1 MIDLL
6 NRRFI
11 PVYSANEDVSPEG
24 SAPPEEKKERQRIYN
39 AYASQH
45 RPFGDVHFYI
55 LTPDAQPLDGIS
67 VNGLTTEAFIAVL
80 EKTVRTLEIKPG
92 PAAVK
97 PAPQSLPPPHAADA
111 LVFQVI
117 ARGSKLG
124 SYREFPSE
132 NWIVFSREEGRRI
145 LPGGAIHPGQTWD
158 IERSAAV
165 RWLAKFY
172 PQGIEV
178 SSADRG
184 RIDQYSLRAT
194 VLSVE
199 NGAACA
205 RIDGRLVMKQP
216 FTPGHDDDNFV
227 HATLLGFVNFD
238 VGRREIQALRLV
250 TTKALYGPGA
260 NDEEFKAVLRS
271 MSPEALRQYANGGN

>member
-1 MIDLL
+1 VIDLL
-6 NRRFI
+6 NRHFV

-24 SAPPEEKKERQRIYN
+24 SASPEEKTEWQRIYS
-39 AYASQH
+39 AFASRH
-45 RPFGDVHFYI
+45 MPFGDVHFYI
-55 LTPDAQPLDGIS
+55 LTPDAQPFDGIT

-80 EKTVRTLEIKPG
+80 EKTIRALEIKPG
-92 PAAVK
+92 PALVK
-97 PAPQSLPPPHAADA
+97 PAPQSLPPPHSADA

-117 ARGSKLG
+117 ARGSKVG

-132 NWIVFSREEGRRI
+132 NWIVFSRDEARRI
-145 LPGGAIHPGQTWD
+145 LPSGAIRPGQTWD
-158 IERSAAV
+158 IERPAAV

-172 PQGIEV
+172 PQGIEIN
-178 SSADRG
+178 SADRG

-194 VLSVE
+194 VLTLE

-227 HATLLGFVNFD
+227 RATLLGFVNFN
-238 VGRREIQALRLV
+238 VERREIQALRLV
-250 TTKALYGPGA
+250 TTKAFYGPGSG
-260 NDEEFKAVLRS
+260 DEDFKAVLRS
-271 MSPEALRQYANGGN
+271 MSPEALRQYAGAEN